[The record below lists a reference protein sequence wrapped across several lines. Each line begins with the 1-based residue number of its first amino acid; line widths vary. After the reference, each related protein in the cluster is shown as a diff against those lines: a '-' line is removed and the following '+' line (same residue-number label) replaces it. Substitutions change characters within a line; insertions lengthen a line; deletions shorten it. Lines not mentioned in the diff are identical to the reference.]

1 MSSEDEGSSYEDN
14 SREESFFSEINA
26 DGIGGMELIEEE
38 PNLPGEFNSMCKI
51 FEICDNHNIWNPQD
65 ILEFN

>member
-1 MSSEDEGSSYEDN
+1 
-14 SREESFFSEINA
+14 
-26 DGIGGMELIEEE
+26 MELIEEE

-51 FEICDNHNIWNPQD
+51 FEICENHNAWNPQD